1 MNSVNLHGR
10 LVRDPELK
18 TGGGV
23 EYCKFT
29 VAVNRPIAKDKEKI
43 TDFLPCTAWR
53 QTAAFVAQYFHQ
65 GDGIIVEGSLHTRQ
79 YEKDGQKRT
88 AFDINVIRVE
98 FAEKKERGAVGTNIP
113 ETSSH
118 AVDPE
123 SGFVETEDEELP
135 F

>member
-1 MNSVNLHGR
+1 MNSIQIHGR
-10 LVRDPELK
+10 LARDPELK

-29 VAVNRPIAKDKEKI
+29 VAVNRPVAKDKEKI

-53 QTAAFVAQYFHQ
+53 QTAAFVSKYFKQ
-65 GDGIIVEGSLHTRQ
+65 GDGIIVEGALHTRQ

-88 AFDINVIRVE
+88 AFDIDVNRVE
-98 FAEKKERGAVGTNIP
+98 FAEKKSGT
-113 ETSSH
+113 TS
-118 AVDPE
+118 APTDAATGFTQVD
-123 SGFVETEDEELP
+123 DDELP

>member
-1 MNSVNLHGR
+1 MNSIQLHGR

-29 VAVNRPIAKDKEKI
+29 VAVNRPVGKDKEKI

-53 QTAAFVAQYFHQ
+53 QTAAFVNQYFHQ
-65 GDGIIVEGSLHTRQ
+65 GDGIIVEGSLHTHQ

-88 AFDINVIRVE
+88 AFDIDVIRVE
-98 FAEKKERGAVGTNIP
+98 FAEKKGGAAEAPRDPATGF
-113 ETSSH
+113 ETL
-118 AVDPE
+118 VPD
-123 SGFVETEDEELP
+123 EDLP

>member
-1 MNSVNLHGR
+1 MNSVHLHGR

-29 VAVNRPIAKDKEKI
+29 VAVNRPVGKDKEKI

-53 QTAAFVAQYFHQ
+53 QTAAFVNQYFHQ
-65 GDGIIVEGSLHTRQ
+65 GDGIIVEGALHTRQ

-88 AFDINVIRVE
+88 AFDIDVDRVE
-98 FAEKKERGAVGTNIP
+98 FAEKKGNAADMSRDQAT
-113 ETSSH
+113 
-118 AVDPE
+118 
-123 SGFVETEDEELP
+123 GFEQVSDDEELP

>member
-1 MNSVNLHGR
+1 MNSVHLHGR

-18 TGGGV
+18 TAGGV

-29 VAVNRPIAKDKEKI
+29 VAVNRPVGKDKEKI

-65 GDGIIVEGSLHTRQ
+65 GDGIIVEGALHTRQ

-88 AFDINVIRVE
+88 AFDIDVIRVE

-123 SGFVETEDEELP
+123 SGFGEVEDEELP

>member
-29 VAVNRPIAKDKEKI
+29 VAVNRPVAKDKEKI

-53 QTAAFVAQYFHQ
+53 QTAAFVAQYFRQ

-88 AFDINVIRVE
+88 AFDIDVIRVE
-98 FAEKKERGAVGTNIP
+98 FAEKKERGTNIP

-123 SGFVETEDEELP
+123 SGFVEVDDEELP